1 MGADMERLHT
11 GIQDLDLILGGGF
24 EPGSLV
30 ILAGAP
36 GTGKTILAQQLCFAN
51 ATVERKAL
59 YYTTLSEPHSK
70 LVRHLE
76 PFDFF
81 EPAAL
86 GTRVDFIH
94 LGEIL
99 REGGSNGLEPFVAEV
114 VRQCV
119 ETRPAVVV
127 IDSAKA
133 LRDFANEPALR
144 TALYDLASR
153 VAHTD
158 ALLLLIGEWTPSE
171 IESSVE
177 FSLADGI
184 VQVAYEPH
192 EPVDRRWLR
201 VVKLRGGD
209 HLAGKHS
216 FRIAQS
222 GYEVFPRMETLA
234 PTTMAAVD
242 GRVVSGIPRLDDLMG
257 GGMSAG
263 QATVVLGPSGAG
275 KTILGL
281 RFLAQG
287 LEDGERCLYVSFQET
302 PDQLVNKAAGFGW
315 DLAGARDTGHLI
327 IHHVPVGE
335 LDLDT
340 IAAAVR
346 RALAKGSIRRVVIDS
361 LAELVFAAREAE
373 RFPAYSRSLVGWIR
387 AAGASVVITSETTT
401 LGPMTEPIGGLSF
414 LFHNV
419 ILLRYLEIGSE
430 LRRAL
435 NVIKMRTSNHDKGV
449 FEFVIDENGLTVKN
463 RLEGVTGVLGWTALR
478 KQNSAS

>member
-1 MGADMERLHT
+1 MGRLRT
-11 GIQDLDLILGGGF
+11 GIADLDLILGGGL

-30 ILAGAP
+30 IVAGAP
-36 GTGKTILAQQLCFAN
+36 GTGKTILAQQICFAN
-51 ATVERKAL
+51 ATPEHKAL

-76 PFDFF
+76 PFEFF
-81 EPAAL
+81 TPAAL
-86 GTRVDFIH
+86 GRSVDFIH
-94 LGEIL
+94 LGEL
-99 REGGSNGLEPFVAEV
+99 VQEAGNAGLEPVVTEV
-114 VRQCV
+114 VRKCF
-119 ETRPAVVV
+119 ETKPAVVV

-133 LRDFANEPALR
+133 LRDFVSDHELR
-144 TALYDLASR
+144 TALYGLASR

-158 ALLLLIGEWTPSE
+158 ALLVLVGEYTPRE
-171 IESSVE
+171 IEGGVE

-184 VQVAYEPH
+184 IQLAYEPH

-209 HLAGKHS
+209 HLVGKHS
-216 FRIAQS
+216 FRIRQK
-222 GYEVFPRMETLA
+222 GFEVFPRLETLA
-234 PTTMAAVD
+234 PNGTVEPE
-242 GRVVSGIPRLDDLMG
+242 GRVASGIPRLDELMG

-281 RFLAQG
+281 RFAVQG
-287 LEDGERCLYVSFQET
+287 LEAGERCLYVSFQET
-302 PDQLVNKAAGFGW
+302 AEQLVRKAGSFGW
-315 DLAGARDTGHLI
+315 NIADAWKSGQLA
-327 IHHVPVGE
+327 IHYVPVGE
-335 LDLDT
+335 LDLDA

-346 RALAKGSIRRVVIDS
+346 RELTTGSVRRVVIDS
-361 LAELVFAAREAE
+361 LAELVFAAREAD

-387 AAGASVVITSETTT
+387 SAGASVVITSETTT

-419 ILLRYLEIGSE
+419 VMLRYLEIGSE

-435 NVIKMRTSNHDKGV
+435 NIIKMRTSNHDKGV
-449 FEFVIDENGLTVKN
+449 FEYVIDRHGLTIKD
-463 RLEGVTGVLGWTALR
+463 RLEGVTGVLGWSALR
-478 KQNSAS
+478 SKS